1 MGARRKARE
10 AVLETLY
17 CYEIRDDDQNLA
29 EIFNYCAEGH
39 KLEKNSSEF
48 GLNLLKKIIEKIEE
62 LDKAIAKHTENWDFS
77 RLAII
82 DKNILRLGLAEIYYF
97 PDIPKKVAI
106 DEAIELAK
114 TYGSADSGR
123 FVNGI
128 LDSLGKDL

>member
-10 AVLETLY
+10 AVLEALY
-17 CYEIRDDDQNLA
+17 CYEIRDDEQDPA
-29 EIFNYCAEGH
+29 EIFQYCAEGH
-39 KLEKNSSEF
+39 RLDKNSSEF
-48 GLNLLKKIIEKIEE
+48 GYELLLKIIEKLEE
-62 LDKAIAKHTENWDFS
+62 LDRAISAHTENWDFS

-128 LDSLGKDL
+128 LDALGKES

>member
-10 AVLETLY
+10 SVLKALY
-17 CYEIRDDDQNLA
+17 CYEIRDDNRDLA
-29 EIFNYCAEGH
+29 ETFSYCAEGYN
-39 KLEKNSSEF
+39 LDPNGQEF
-48 GLNLLKKIIEKIEE
+48 GLNLLRKIIEKLEE
-62 LDKAIAKHTENWDFS
+62 LDKAIARHTENWDFS

-114 TYGSADSGR
+114 TYGSADSSR

-128 LDSLGKDL
+128 LDALGKDL

>member
-10 AVLETLY
+10 AVLEALY
-17 CYEIRDDDQNLA
+17 CYEIRDDDQNLV

-39 KLEKNSSEF
+39 KLEKSSSEF
-48 GLNLLKKIIEKIEE
+48 GLNLLKKIIEKSEE

-128 LDSLGKDL
+128 LDSLGRDL